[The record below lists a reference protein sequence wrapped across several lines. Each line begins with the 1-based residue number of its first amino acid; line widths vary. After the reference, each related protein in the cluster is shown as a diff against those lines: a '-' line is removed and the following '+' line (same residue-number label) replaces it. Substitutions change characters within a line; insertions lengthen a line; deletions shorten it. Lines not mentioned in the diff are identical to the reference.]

1 MAALLPILLLI
12 VLMYFMLI
20 RPQQRRMREQ
30 QALLAAVA
38 EGDEV
43 LTTAGVYGFITA
55 MEGDVLWVEIAE
67 GVEVRVAKGAIAR
80 RITPAADAAAAE
92 HTEET
97 GDAEEPAADADDG
110 TEPDDGTGPTGGGT
124 ARRADD
130 EN

>member
-20 RPQQRRMREQ
+20 RPQQKRMRAQ
-30 QALLAAVA
+30 QALLSAVQ

-55 MEGDVLWVEIAE
+55 MEGDVVWVEIAE

-80 RITPAADAAAAE
+80 RVDAPTDAPPAATDAVE
-92 HTEET
+92 
-97 GDAEEPAADADDG
+97 DAPA
-110 TEPDDGTGPTGGGT
+110 TTPEI
-124 ARRADD
+124 
-130 EN
+130 

>member
-20 RPQQRRMREQ
+20 RPQQKRMRAQ
-30 QALLAAVA
+30 QALLSAVQ

-55 MEGDVLWVEIAE
+55 MEGDVVWVEIAE

-80 RITPAADAAAAE
+80 RVDPTTTPTEVPADDAGAV
-92 HTEET
+92 
-97 GDAEEPAADADDG
+97 GDATPELPESTDA
-110 TEPDDGTGPTGGGT
+110 PHPT
-124 ARRADD
+124 DD
-130 EN
+130 EQ

>member
-20 RPQQRRMREQ
+20 RPQQKRMRAQ
-30 QALLAAVA
+30 QALLSAVE

-55 MEGDVLWVEIAE
+55 MEGDVVWVEIAE

-80 RITPAADAAAAE
+80 RVDPAPAATTDAPADDAAAADTPPE
-92 HTEET
+92 IT
-97 GDAEEPAADADDG
+97 DG
-110 TEPDDGTGPTGGGT
+110 SDT
-124 ARRADD
+124 ARPTDD
-130 EN
+130 EQ

>member
-20 RPQQRRMREQ
+20 RPQQKRMRAQ
-30 QALLAAVA
+30 QALLSAVE

-55 MEGDVLWVEIAE
+55 MEGDVVWVEIAE

-80 RITPAADAAAAE
+80 RVDPTTTPTEAPADGTPATDPP
-92 HTEET
+92 
-97 GDAEEPAADADDG
+97 PALPEATDL
-110 TEPDDGTGPTGGGT
+110 PHPT
-124 ARRADD
+124 DD
-130 EN
+130 EQ

>member
-20 RPQQRRMREQ
+20 RPQQKRMRAQ
-30 QALLAAVA
+30 QALLSAVQ

-55 MEGDVLWVEIAE
+55 MEGDVVWVEIAE

-80 RITPAADAAAAE
+80 RVDPSTATDAPADDAPAADATPE
-92 HTEET
+92 ITE
-97 GDAEEPAADADDG
+97 GSDPAR
-110 TEPDDGTGPTGGGT
+110 PT
-124 ARRADD
+124 DD
-130 EN
+130 EQ

>member
-20 RPQQRRMREQ
+20 RPQQKRMRAQ
-30 QALLAAVA
+30 QALLSAVQ

-55 MEGDVLWVEIAE
+55 MEGDVVWVEIAE

-80 RITPAADAAAAE
+80 RVDPTTTPTEAPGADTAPAADATPE
-92 HTEET
+92 LTE
-97 GDAEEPAADADDG
+97 GND
-110 TEPDDGTGPTGGGT
+110 T
-124 ARRADD
+124 ARPTDD
-130 EN
+130 EQ

>member
-20 RPQQRRMREQ
+20 RPQQKRMREQ
-30 QALLAAVA
+30 QAMLSAVE

-80 RITPAADAAAAE
+80 RILPSADATTDAPAIEGPAAADPTPE
-92 HTEET
+92 VTE
-97 GDAEEPAADADDG
+97 GSDPAR
-110 TEPDDGTGPTGGGT
+110 PS
-124 ARRADD
+124 DD
-130 EN
+130 EK

>member
-20 RPQQRRMREQ
+20 RPQQKRMREQ
-30 QALLAAVA
+30 QALLSAVE

-55 MEGDVLWVEIAE
+55 MEGDVVWVEIAE

-80 RITPAADAAAAE
+80 RVVPTADATADAAAEAPAV
-92 HTEET
+92 
-97 GDAEEPAADADDG
+97 DAPA
-110 TEPDDGTGPTGGGT
+110 PDTTPEIIEGSDS
-124 ARRADD
+124 ARPNDD
-130 EN
+130 EK

>member
-20 RPQQRRMREQ
+20 RPQQKRMRAQ
-30 QALLAAVA
+30 QALLSAVQ

-55 MEGDVLWVEIAE
+55 MEGDVVWVEIAE

-80 RITPAADAAAAE
+80 RVDPTTVADQPPTDATAAPDAAPE
-92 HTEET
+92 ITEGT
-97 GDAEEPAADADDG
+97 DPAH
-110 TEPDDGTGPTGGGT
+110 PT
-124 ARRADD
+124 DD
-130 EN
+130 EQ

>member
-20 RPQQRRMREQ
+20 RPQQKRMRAQ
-30 QALLAAVA
+30 QALLSAVQ

-55 MEGDVLWVEIAE
+55 MEGDVVWVEIAE

-80 RITPAADAAAAE
+80 RVDSPTDTPAAVTEDTPAITEATPEIAE
-92 HTEET
+92 TT
-97 GDAEEPAADADDG
+97 DPAH
-110 TEPDDGTGPTGGGT
+110 PT
-124 ARRADD
+124 DD
-130 EN
+130 EQ

>member
-20 RPQQRRMREQ
+20 RPQQKRMRAQ
-30 QALLAAVA
+30 QALLSAVQ

-55 MEGDVLWVEIAE
+55 MEGDVVWVEIAE

-80 RITPAADAAAAE
+80 RVDPTTTP
-92 HTEET
+92 TE
-97 GDAEEPAADADDG
+97 APADDIPATEAPSELPEG
-110 TEPDDGTGPTGGGT
+110 TDAPHPT
-124 ARRADD
+124 DD
-130 EN
+130 EQ

>member
-20 RPQQRRMREQ
+20 RPQQKRMRAQ
-30 QALLAAVA
+30 QALLSAVQ

-55 MEGDVLWVEIAE
+55 MEGDVVWVEIAE

-80 RITPAADAAAAE
+80 KIDPSDTPELPPADDTTAADAPPE
-92 HTEET
+92 VT
-97 GDAEEPAADADDG
+97 DG
-110 TEPDDGTGPTGGGT
+110 TDAAHPT
-124 ARRADD
+124 DD
-130 EN
+130 EK

>member
-20 RPQQRRMREQ
+20 RPQQKRMRAQ
-30 QALLAAVA
+30 QSLLSAVQ

-55 MEGDVLWVEIAE
+55 MEGDVVWVEIAE

-80 RITPAADAAAAE
+80 RVDATAPVDAAAEDAATDATPE
-92 HTEET
+92 ITE
-97 GDAEEPAADADDG
+97 G
-110 TEPDDGTGPTGGGT
+110 TEPTRPT
-124 ARRADD
+124 DD
-130 EN
+130 EQ

>member
-20 RPQQRRMREQ
+20 RPQQKRMRAQ
-30 QALLAAVA
+30 QALLSAVQ

-55 MEGDVLWVEIAE
+55 MEGDVVWVEIAE

-80 RITPAADAAAAE
+80 RVDPTTVAGDAPADEPSTTDAAPE
-92 HTEET
+92 ITEAS
-97 GDAEEPAADADDG
+97 DPAH
-110 TEPDDGTGPTGGGT
+110 PT
-124 ARRADD
+124 DD
-130 EN
+130 EQ